1 MKAKDKNK
9 IFVCQVIENTVR
21 VLTCIP
27 GHTVPF
33 ELSALEVISLPAEGS
48 DEKKTAQILAETL
61 KKLGFQRHE
70 IILSFPRANTT
81 CRYLKFPTQIPEE
94 IDKMLSLQAS
104 KYLPYPAQ
112 ELITAYQVI
121 EQEKDGFVLINAIIA
136 HSESV
141 KRSLRLFNSLKYS
154 KLSLILS
161 SYGINNL
168 FCSLYPQETA
178 PVMLLDIDGQQVELI
193 ITSNSKIIFNR
204 YFKLSGPSSGW
215 KNLLREEILKTQ
227 SSFIKE
233 VGRPAPQKIV
243 CLGTQRSLARIKE
256 ILDMQEE
263 IPSCEMRLFPEK
275 LKLADEISATLAHT
289 PFSYASLFG
298 LGNRETEGSLK
309 LVPQDIK
316 STHKRLIQRSEYIRV
331 SLMVLAI
338 IFMVSAGLT
347 KNLNTKTDYLNRLKT
362 ELLKL
367 ETQAKPLEEID
378 TRLKILASRA
388 EKRLSSLEV
397 FYELNKTLPRAI
409 SLTSLAYEEN
419 SQIILHGQAQTLSI
433 IFEFVSQLEKL
444 PAFKDFTVKVKYA
457 TQNKSQ
463 TGDRVDF
470 EITCNNT
477 PGKQ

>member
-1 MKAKDKNK
+1 MKAKAKNK

-27 GHTVPF
+27 EHTVPF
-33 ELSALEVISLPAEGS
+33 ALSALEVVSLPAEGA
-48 DEKKTAQILAETL
+48 DEKRAAQALAETL

-121 EQEKDGFVLINAIIA
+121 EHGKDGFALINAIIA

-141 KRSLRLFNSLKYS
+141 KRSLRIFNSLKYS
-154 KLSLILS
+154 RLSLILS

-193 ITSNSKIIFNR
+193 IADNSKIIFNR
-204 YFKLSGPSSGW
+204 YFKLSGPSTGW

-233 VGRPAPQKIV
+233 VGEAAPQKIV
-243 CLGTQRSLARIKE
+243 CLGTEQSLARINE
-256 ILDMQEE
+256 ILDMQA

-275 LKLADEISATLAHT
+275 LKLTDAISATLAHT

-298 LGNRETEGSLK
+298 LGIRETEDSLK

-316 STHKRLIQRSEYIRV
+316 SVHKRLIRRSEYIRV
-331 SLMVLAI
+331 SLMALGI

-362 ELLKL
+362 ELAKL

-397 FYELNKTLPRAI
+397 FYELNKTLPGAI

-444 PAFKDFTVKVKYA
+444 PAFKNFTVKVKYA

-477 PGKQ
+477 SGKQ